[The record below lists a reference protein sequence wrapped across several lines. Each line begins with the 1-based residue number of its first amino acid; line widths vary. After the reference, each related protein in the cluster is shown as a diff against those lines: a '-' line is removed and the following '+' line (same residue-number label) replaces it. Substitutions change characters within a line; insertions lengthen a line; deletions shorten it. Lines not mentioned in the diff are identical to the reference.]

1 MYYFTKKTIS
11 YYCIDTK
18 GLEDG
23 CPTNGASPKPPDVIT
38 PSQTAAVRC
47 CSDDVNDCITPAECL
62 ETTYDEAQKKCA
74 TIGRRLCTAQEFADN
89 KCCGTGCGFDD
100 KLNWYIIITGW
111 FILLAVK
118 NFIIIFFIL

>member
-23 CPTNGASPKPPDVIT
+23 CPTNGVSPKPPDVIT

-47 CSDDVNDCITPAECL
+47 CSDDVNDCITLAECL

-74 TIGRRLCTAQEFADN
+74 IIGRRLCTAPELAES

-118 NFIIIFFIL
+118 NYIIIFYIL